1 MFCLQPYFLRRLFF
15 FRIKLLPL
23 FLHPLMLIWPA
34 LCWPYTFL
42 CPLLVMSAQGTGS
55 PRSLS
60 SHSIALDAE
69 CTGHASDYD
78 NQAPAVS
85 FGLLVDTVTVATSAR
100 SEHRWADIE
109 SECGDVQDPPPAV
122 AAGAATCAASDMC
135 WPTVCIEYGVM
146 SDPLQGDASYAAPQ
160 LTRGV
165 PIPNHI
171 EEALDP
177 NLLYKPRNS
186 RQKTDGLVSMAVATF
201 RPHLLEKQFLQDCD
215 VHKNIIITSETTWS
229 SHCDSSFYSSLG
241 YCLRLSSTIL
251 REHLVPRVG
260 YPCVAAYGVRVAS
273 QLLRRSAVHGILLF
287 HAEADVVVH
296 LRPDGSAASY
306 SYALG
311 YTILM
316 ALDGAVALLYQPYH
330 YFPLHKLRNSRAP
343 PLSSM
348 HWLPYPDTPAW
359 ALHPGPRFM
368 AW

>member
-1 MFCLQPYFLRRLFF
+1 MFRLQPYFLRRLFF
-15 FRIKLLPL
+15 LRIKLLPL
-23 FLHPLMLIWPA
+23 FLHPLMLLWPA

-55 PRSLS
+55 PRSQS
-60 SHSIALDAE
+60 SYSLALDAE

-100 SEHRWADIE
+100 PEDRWADME

-135 WPTVCIEYGVM
+135 RPTVCIEYGVM

-165 PIPNHI
+165 PISIHI

-186 RQKTDGLVSMAVATF
+186 RHNNDGLVSMTVATF

-215 VHKNIIITSETTWS
+215 VHKNITITSETIWS

-251 REHLVPRVG
+251 RKHLVPRVG

-287 HAEADVVVH
+287 HAKAGVVVH

-306 SYALG
+306 SYAVG